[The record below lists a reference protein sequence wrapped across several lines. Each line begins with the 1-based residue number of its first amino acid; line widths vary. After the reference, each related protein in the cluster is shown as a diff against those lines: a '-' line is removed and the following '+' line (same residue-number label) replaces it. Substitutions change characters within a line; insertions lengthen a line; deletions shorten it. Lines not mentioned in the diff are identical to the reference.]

1 MQGFTRCSF
10 LFDWGERESCECS
23 TRSLPSSIRTCVLI
37 RANTHCFSSRRALPV
52 AERRVI
58 YEMHSSHT
66 PRDTRSALKKD
77 NLVKRRCKFST
88 TYRFLISSSSSL
100 ETISLQTRIL
110 WKIYAN
116 VSRVR
121 CTSRGNGREKLLN
134 REISEQAIKSVK
146 R

>member
-10 LFDWGERESCECS
+10 LFDWGERESCECG

-88 TYRFLISSSSSL
+88 ILIDSL
-100 ETISLQTRIL
+100 SPPPRSFWISLQTRIL